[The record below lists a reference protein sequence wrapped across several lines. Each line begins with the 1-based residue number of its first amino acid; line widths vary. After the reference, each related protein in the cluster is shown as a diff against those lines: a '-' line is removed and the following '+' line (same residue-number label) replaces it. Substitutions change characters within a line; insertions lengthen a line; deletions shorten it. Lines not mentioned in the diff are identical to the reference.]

1 MENMENYEA
10 RRDKIFS
17 WMESEGLTLILFE
30 DNETRPDPNIRYLT
44 GQPGN
49 ALLVLLLKG
58 RTHEKHA
65 LLIPWDYNMAQ
76 RLANTD
82 EIIPYADFERDAVAG
97 LLEVTKMNK
106 VPRGSK
112 LEIPSV
118 TSYPD
123 FLKYV
128 QAIDGYDIL
137 CRSNGAASF
146 ISELRSIKDEEE
158 IALYREISAITNDLI
173 DTLQQMV
180 QSSEDISEAELAL
193 CIELEARRMGCEGTG
208 FETLCAGS
216 ERSYGIH
223 AFPAYTAEDFATPG
237 LSIIDFGIK
246 YRGYTSD
253 VTLTFARDLSNEQK
267 QFVFLVENAY
277 DMAAALLKPDME
289 AWKVA
294 AAVEKYFAQSK
305 CIMPHALGHGIGLEA
320 HEAPFLR
327 NRKGNTAVL
336 QPGMVLTLE
345 PGLYHPATGGCRLEN
360 DFLITPT
367 GAQVLTKSRV
377 IQI

>member
-1 MENMENYEA
+1 MENYEA
-10 RRDKIFS
+10 RRDKVFS
-17 WMESEGLTLILFE
+17 WMESEGLTLTLFE
-30 DNETRPDPNIRYLT
+30 DNEARPDPSIRYLT

-58 RTHEKHA
+58 RTHGKHA

-76 RLANTD
+76 RLASTD

-123 FLKYV
+123 FLKYI
-128 QAIDGYDIL
+128 QTMDGYDIL
-137 CRSNGAASF
+137 CRNNGVASF
-146 ISELRSIKDEEE
+146 INELRSIKDEEE
-158 IALYREISAITNDLI
+158 IALYQKISAITNDLI
-173 DTLQQMV
+173 DTLQRMV
-180 QSSEDISEAELAL
+180 QSSEAISEAEMAL
-193 CIELEARRMGCEGTG
+193 FIELEARKMGCEGTG

-216 ERSYGIH
+216 ERSYAIH
-223 AFPAYTAEDFATPG
+223 AFPAYTAENFAAPG
-237 LSIIDFGIK
+237 LRIIDFGIK

-253 VTLTFARDLSNEQK
+253 VTLTFARELSKEQK

-277 DMAAALLKPDME
+277 DMAAALLKPGME

-294 AAVEKYFAQSK
+294 AAVEKYFAENK

-327 NRKGNTAVL
+327 NRKSNTAVL

-345 PGLYHPATGGCRLEN
+345 PGLYHPAVGGCRLEN

-377 IQI
+377 LQI